1 MGLINRINQDA
12 SSFIGDLST
21 LDSKW
26 SISCIIILVYL
37 LFIFFV
43 LVIKNTQN
51 LLDEFF
57 ANKKIKSFFLSKP
70 KLYSFI
76 RFLIIVPYIL
86 LLGGRYFILLPAFYY
101 FFFNI
106 EQKPYFIWD
115 INMIII
121 LMSFSLF
128 FIGFNL
134 YLKKKKYGYFGKF
147 SILMAGFSL
156 LIYIYFIMH
165 KLGIYEFHFQ
175 DVKNWSL
182 FIISIVC
189 EYILF
194 FSNLFNLS
202 TVANIGEIFKTILK
216 IILNRVSPGYR
227 YYYMFKSIYQL
238 YFKVLKNNIVDDS
251 TDSILNDDSN
261 QNYKTS
267 GNWSRFG
274 IPNIDDWINEIYSPE
289 NRITQN
295 FCWDLTIPF
304 SLPASSDVNPN
315 FRAGIRNSDT
325 FWGTK
330 TVNNIE
336 YPLVFY
342 DSIFKI
348 PYHYA
353 LLDPN
358 YEEMVH
364 KYKNSIIKD
373 TSHNPTYAERME
385 ILKNKELLFNH
396 YIKLQQQHTLMM
408 KSLVFHKILALDSNF
423 YNNVRGIV
431 NFDAFEVLKL
441 NPASVSHH
449 NVYYHFYDY
458 QVYSQNNNTLVF
470 DPKFVKQ
477 YCFFTRNSASFN
489 SELFLAHCHKLER
502 LETYLLNNKHHLFK
516 QYIQL
521 DYLPRMNKE
530 TYFHIDASYTK
541 YLKLLSLN
549 DFRYNMD
556 LNAGNKELYMACVI
570 RSMDIIEE
578 CVLEYVGRRNDITQI
593 DVQVL
598 REEYRYLLNCWR
610 RLEIDKVNV
619 LFEANNLTSKDPL
632 LNLKWGFLKNEEW
645 IQNSQMLP
653 MLVKKNPC
661 LIAHIKYP
669 QSAVINEIAR
679 LHSTFAK

>member
-194 FSNLFNLS
+194 FS
-202 TVANIGEIFKTILK
+202 
-216 IILNRVSPGYR
+216 
-227 YYYMFKSIYQL
+227 
-238 YFKVLKNNIVDDS
+238 KNAIS
-251 TDSILNDDSN
+251 
-261 QNYKTS
+261 
-267 GNWSRFG
+267 
-274 IPNIDDWINEIYSPE
+274 
-289 NRITQN
+289 
-295 FCWDLTIPF
+295 
-304 SLPASSDVNPN
+304 
-315 FRAGIRNSDT
+315 
-325 FWGTK
+325 
-330 TVNNIE
+330 
-336 YPLVFY
+336 
-342 DSIFKI
+342 
-348 PYHYA
+348 
-353 LLDPN
+353 
-358 YEEMVH
+358 
-364 KYKNSIIKD
+364 KN
-373 TSHNPTYAERME
+373 H
-385 ILKNKELLFNH
+385 
-396 YIKLQQQHTLMM
+396 
-408 KSLVFHKILALDSNF
+408 
-423 YNNVRGIV
+423 
-431 NFDAFEVLKL
+431 
-441 NPASVSHH
+441 
-449 NVYYHFYDY
+449 
-458 QVYSQNNNTLVF
+458 
-470 DPKFVKQ
+470 
-477 YCFFTRNSASFN
+477 
-489 SELFLAHCHKLER
+489 
-502 LETYLLNNKHHLFK
+502 
-516 QYIQL
+516 
-521 DYLPRMNKE
+521 
-530 TYFHIDASYTK
+530 
-541 YLKLLSLN
+541 
-549 DFRYNMD
+549 
-556 LNAGNKELYMACVI
+556 
-570 RSMDIIEE
+570 
-578 CVLEYVGRRNDITQI
+578 
-593 DVQVL
+593 
-598 REEYRYLLNCWR
+598 
-610 RLEIDKVNV
+610 
-619 LFEANNLTSKDPL
+619 
-632 LNLKWGFLKNEEW
+632 
-645 IQNSQMLP
+645 
-653 MLVKKNPC
+653 
-661 LIAHIKYP
+661 
-669 QSAVINEIAR
+669 
-679 LHSTFAK
+679 